1 MPAES
6 FDAVLLVSFGG
17 PEAPEEV
24 APFLARVTGGRGV
37 PPERLAEVAGHYAE
51 VGGVSPL
58 NAQNRALLAA
68 LRTEFDQAGLRLP
81 LYWGNRNWTPFLADT
96 LAQMAAD
103 GVRRALAFL
112 TSAYSSYS
120 SCRQYQEDIAAG
132 LASLS
137 GPRPQVE
144 VLRRF
149 YNHPGFLQ
157 PLADELRA
165 GLARLPAELAADA
178 HLVFVAH
185 SIPAG
190 MATNCAYA
198 AQLAEVARLV
208 SGLAGAQSQ
217 PRHLA
222 YSSRS
227 GPPAVPWLAPDPG
240 DLLEELAA
248 GGARAAVLVPAGFV
262 SDHMEVRYDL
272 DVQAVPR
279 GLAAGLAVTRV
290 ATPGA
295 DPRFVAMVRELV
307 EERLRPGQ
315 VPRRALGRRGPAHD
329 SCPPGCCPPPP
340 PPARGR

>member
-17 PEAPEEV
+17 PEAPEDV

-37 PPERLAEVAGHYAE
+37 PPERLAEVAGHYAA

-68 LRTEFDQAGLRLP
+68 LRTEFDRVGLDLP

-96 LAQMAAD
+96 LAEMAAA

-112 TSAYSSYS
+112 TSAYSSYP
-120 SCRQYQEDIAAG
+120 SCRQYQEDITAG

-137 GPRPQVE
+137 GPTPQVE

-149 YNHPGFLQ
+149 YNHPGFLE

-165 GLARLPAELAADA
+165 GLAQLPAALAAGA

-185 SIPAG
+185 SIPSAL
-190 MATNCAYA
+190 AERCAYT
-198 AQLAEVARLV
+198 AQLGEVARLV
-208 SGLAGAQSQ
+208 SGLAGAEAQ

-227 GPPAVPWLAPDPG
+227 GAPHVPWLTPDPG

-272 DVQAVPR
+272 DVQAAPR
-279 GLAAGLAVTRV
+279 GRAAGLAVVRV
-290 ATPGA
+290 GTPGT
-295 DPRFVAMVRELV
+295 DPRFIAMVRELV

-315 VPRRALGRRGPAHD
+315 VPRRALGDRGPAHD
-329 SCPPGCCPPPP
+329 RCPLGCCPPAPVP
-340 PPARGR
+340 KGR